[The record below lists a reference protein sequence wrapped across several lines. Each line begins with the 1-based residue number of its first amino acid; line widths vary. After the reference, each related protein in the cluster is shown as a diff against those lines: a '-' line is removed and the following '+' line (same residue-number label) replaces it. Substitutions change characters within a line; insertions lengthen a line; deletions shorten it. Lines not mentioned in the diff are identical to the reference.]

1 MQYLIHNA
9 RTFLTGSAAAG
20 AVMRYRTSL
29 QLVLGTDSVDLPAI
43 DLDGTATRVRLRI
56 SPRTRLRSVWAE
68 DDELES
74 DDRGFVDALRDR
86 AALL

>member
-1 MQYLIHNA
+1 
-9 RTFLTGSAAAG
+9 
-20 AVMRYRTSL
+20 MRYRSSL
-29 QLVLGTDSVDLPAI
+29 KMVRGTGSVDLPAI
-43 DLDGTATRVRLRI
+43 DFDGSGMRVRLRI

-74 DDRGFVDALRDR
+74 DDQLFVDALRDR

>member
-1 MQYLIHNA
+1 MQYLIHNT

-74 DDRGFVDALRDR
+74 DDRVFVNALRDR

>member
-9 RTFLTGSAAAG
+9 RTFLCGSAAAA
-20 AVMRYRTSL
+20 AVMRYRSSL

-43 DLDGTATRVRLRI
+43 DLDGSSIRVRLRI
-56 SPRTRLRSVWAE
+56 SPRTRLRSIWAD

-74 DDRGFVDALRDR
+74 DDRLFVAGLRDR

>member
-9 RTFLTGSAAAG
+9 RSFLTGSAAAG
-20 AVMRYRTSL
+20 AMIRYRSAL
-29 QLVLGTDSVDLPAI
+29 KLVRGTDSVDLPAI
-43 DLDGTATRVRLRI
+43 DFDGSATRVRLRI
-56 SPRTRLRSVWAE
+56 SPWTRLRSVWAE

-74 DDRGFVDALRDR
+74 DDQLFVDALRDR